1 LVVKEL
7 IAACLRNDRV
17 GEKLLYER
25 YVAVM
30 ARLCQRYIRN
40 QADVQDILIE
50 GFVKVFEKLKTFE
63 YRGEQS
69 LEIWIRRIMINEC
82 LMRLRKSER
91 HLFTTDEKNE
101 PVQAAQNDSEAKE
114 IIMLMR
120 HLPTGYRTILNL
132 YVIDGYSHKE
142 IAALLEIT
150 ESASRSQLTHARNK
164 LKEILKKH
172 GWNGMIK

>member
-1 LVVKEL
+1 LEVKEL
-7 IAACLRNDRV
+7 IALCIRHDRR

-25 YVAVM
+25 YVTVM
-30 ARLCQRYIRN
+30 ARLCQRYLKDN
-40 QADVQDILIE
+40 TEVQDVLIE

-69 LEIWIRRIMINEC
+69 LEVWIRRIMINDC
-82 LMRLRKSER
+82 LMRLRKRQMYLSMV
-91 HLFTTDEKNE
+91 DEEND
-101 PVQAAQNDSEAKE
+101 PVQPVQNGSDARE

-120 HLPTGYRTILNL
+120 HLPPGYRMVLNL

-142 IAALLEIT
+142 ISELLGIT

-164 LKEILKKH
+164 LKDILKRH
-172 GWNGMIK
+172 GWNGMIN

>member
-1 LVVKEL
+1 MVVKEL

-30 ARLCQRYIRN
+30 ARLCQRYIKN
-40 QADVQDILIE
+40 QTEVQDVLID

-69 LEIWIRRIMINEC
+69 LDIWIRRIMINEC
-82 LMRLRKSER
+82 LMRLRKSEK
-91 HLFTTDEKNE
+91 HLFIANEKHEPEQPADNE
-101 PVQAAQNDSEAKE
+101 SEAKE
-114 IIMLMR
+114 IIMLI
-120 HLPTGYRTILNL
+120 HLLPPGYRTILNL

-142 IAALLEIT
+142 IAALLGIT
-150 ESASRSQLTHARNK
+150 ESASRSQLMHARNK

>member
-30 ARLCQRYIRN
+30 ARLCQRYIRT